1 MANIL
6 QEILADGNHPYNARV
21 FDDLHEI
28 TRRHFRDLHT
38 MTLHKLEEERLR
50 AYEEQRK
57 HNTHA
62 PKQINHPCNQYPVYP
77 QYNMSYQAY

>member
-1 MANIL
+1 MLKIIL
-6 QEILADGNHPYNARV
+6 IFIV

-57 HNTHA
+57 HNTLA
-62 PKQINHPCNQYPVYP
+62 QTKPINHPHSQYVVYP